1 MTTTKRFTPQEAL
14 LHLQELLPV
23 ADIELNEGLTVI
35 RYTDGTMH
43 SLEDAPID
51 WVERSPIVG
60 TYASDYRESV
70 TKTVQAW
77 EVERQDRISL
87 VSEAVE
93 FIGVLNSRYFA
104 EAQSSIPKD
113 VEYSQVEQKT
123 YESALMLLQR
133 EFDKG
138 STKTESHLIRSEVD
152 VTTD

>member
-35 RYTDGTMH
+35 RYTDGTMQA
-43 SLEDAPID
+43 LANAPID

-60 TYASDYRESV
+60 SYADDYRESV
-70 TKTVQAW
+70 TKTIQCW

-87 VSEAVE
+87 VGEAVE

-123 YESALMLLQR
+123 YESALKLLQR
-133 EFDKG
+133 EFENG
-138 STKTESHLIRSEVD
+138 STKSESHLIRSEVD